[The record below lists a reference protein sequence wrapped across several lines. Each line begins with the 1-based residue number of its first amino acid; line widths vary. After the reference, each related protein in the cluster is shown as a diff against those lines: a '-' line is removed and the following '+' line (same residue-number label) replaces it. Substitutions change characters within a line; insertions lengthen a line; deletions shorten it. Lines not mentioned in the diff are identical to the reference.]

1 LWLVGQASL
10 FFTQVPAKKRRSGN
24 KLVSSFPFPG
34 ILAKRA
40 GRKMSQPFALSNTH
54 QVQLQQVIKQ
64 QLIQTSSFDDDV
76 LPVCWFFLA
85 TSGFFKTTP
94 SCRLFL

>member
-1 LWLVGQASL
+1 VIKGSLRPSRLLWLVEQVVCLSGHASL
-10 FFTQVPAKKRRSGN
+10 AGKSPHWN
-24 KLVSSFPFPG
+24 CHFPLFLEF
-34 ILAKRA
+34 LAWEK
-40 GRKMSQPFALSNTH
+40 KMSLPFALSNTH

-85 TSGFFKTTP
+85 ASGF
-94 SCRLFL
+94 